1 VADKTVRTNEF
12 YKGVAGFLRMGGPD
26 VRGSG
31 RQKSPSGVH
40 GQSPGGSLGAKPL
53 EAKFKL

>member
-12 YKGVAGFLRMGGPD
+12 YKGVAGFSRTGGPD

-31 RQKSPSGVH
+31 RWKSPSGMH
-40 GQSPGGSLGAKPL
+40 GQSHGGSLGAKPL
-53 EAKFKL
+53 EAKLKL